1 MVALG
6 QLDTATGNKRLSYL
20 AQVVGDCLGK
30 IKNNAQL
37 AVCKFDVSSELMSVF
52 NRIYP
57 GVV

>member
-37 AVCKFDVSSELMSVF
+37 AVASLMLAQSSCQFSIEF
-52 NRIYP
+52 TP
-57 GVV
+57 E